1 MSTKKSQNN
10 KKSQNIKKVLT
21 DNIMRRIM
29 FAESH
34 ETQAKKKEG
43 ERKVIEKEKQII
55 ENFAV
60 VIPKLSEEDKS
71 YLLGLGE
78 GMAMQISKEEKEKNE
93 KK

>member
-1 MSTKKSQNN
+1 M
-10 KKSQNIKKVLT
+10 LT
-21 DNIMRRIM
+21 DNTMRRIM

-34 ETQAKKKEG
+34 GTQAKKKEG

-78 GMAMQISKEEKEKNE
+78 GMAMRVQDEEEEEAKEKEEK
-93 KK
+93 